1 MSAQCRSLVIAATA
15 VLAAA
20 VASAQPRPAPTL
32 QPAGAVPAPA
42 FSESVLEIT
51 PAVLERLA
59 RAMAAESGARKDA
72 AAAAA
77 APTPAGQ
84 KTPKEFDACQQAMM
98 RGPEYAELMQGYG
111 AAAAGKGKSAEA
123 RAAAEE
129 VMAKLAALTEKT
141 CGPDPARTAERQN
154 VANRLRE
161 AESKTAAAQGFT
173 ARQYA
178 ILKERVAPLCLSDPE
193 PPSPDGLKV
202 KGYGAASWVYTASEV
217 KALRP
222 RCDAFV
228 KLLYPDQD

>member
-77 APTPAGQ
+77 EPTPAGQ

-98 RGPEYAELMQGYG
+98 RGPEYAQLMQEYG
-111 AAAAGKGKSAEA
+111 AVAQGRQKDAKAREAAGDLMT
-123 RAAAEE
+123 R
-129 VMAKLAALTEKT
+129 LAALTEKT
-141 CGPDPARTAERQN
+141 CGPDPARTAAKQN

-161 AESKTAAAQGFT
+161 AEARSAAAHGFT
-173 ARQYA
+173 VRQFA
-178 ILKERVAPLCLSDPE
+178 ILKERLSPVCLSDPV
-193 PPSPDGLKV
+193 PPGPDGLKV
-202 KGYGAASWVYTASEV
+202 KGYGTASFVYTAAEV
-217 KALRP
+217 AALRP